1 MAYRWVEHT
10 AELELALEGPTEAAV
25 FAAALA
31 ALAELLGEGAA
42 GEPVELELSLSARD
56 GAALL
61 ASWLDELVYRAE
73 TEDLIPEAAERLT
86 IEGGALRARVRA
98 RRGRPRH
105 LVKGVTYHRLS
116 LAPAQGGYRA
126 TVVLDV

>member
-42 GEPVELELSLSARD
+42 GEPV
-56 GAALL
+56 
-61 ASWLDELVYRAE
+61 ASWLDELGYRAE